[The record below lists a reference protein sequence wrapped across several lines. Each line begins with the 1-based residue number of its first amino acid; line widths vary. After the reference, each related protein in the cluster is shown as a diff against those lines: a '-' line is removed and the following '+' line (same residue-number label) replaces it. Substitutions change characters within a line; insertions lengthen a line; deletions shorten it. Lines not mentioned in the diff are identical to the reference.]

1 MSSATPSEPVSYAK
15 SRAAG
20 PDGKGQ
26 VPEGSPTM
34 GAGGPRRVTSR
45 VGRERPRSAR
55 ARATVAS
62 QQHGLLPYPEY
73 KPSGVERPAEV
84 PEHWEV
90 RRLKYVCRLHYG
102 DTLSSGDRVAHGDVP
117 VYGSNGPIGVHSVA
131 NTSAPCVIIG
141 RKGSYGKV
149 AYSEIP
155 TFAIDTTY
163 YVDYRHTDA
172 DIRWL
177 YYVLATADLDQVSR
191 DSAIPGLN
199 RTDADNR
206 ICLYPPLREQRGIA
220 CYLNCETAKID
231 ALIRQKEALV
241 KRLDEHRV
249 TLVSRTVTRGLPP
262 KEARKAGIKP
272 HPKLKPSGVEWLGDV
287 PDHWEVR
294 RGKYVFDVV
303 DIRSV
308 TGREELLTVSST
320 HGVVPR
326 TSPDVSVTM
335 FKAESYVGSKLCWPG
350 DLVINS
356 LWAWGYGLGVSRYHG
371 IVSSAYGVYRLNH
384 CYREYAGYIHWLV
397 RSHAFHKELQVRSK
411 GIWVSRLQL
420 TDESFLNACLPIPP
434 AREQT
439 TIAGYLNDATADIAG
454 AITLAHQEIDL
465 LREYRTRLISDVVT
479 GKVDV
484 RAITGVDEETAN

>member
-15 SRAAG
+15 SRAVG

-34 GAGGPRRVTSR
+34 GAGGLRRVTSR

-220 CYLNCETAKID
+220 RYLNCETAKID
-231 ALIRQKEALV
+231 ALIQ
-241 KRLDEHRV
+241 
-249 TLVSRTVTRGLPP
+249 
-262 KEARKAGIKP
+262 
-272 HPKLKPSGVEWLGDV
+272 
-287 PDHWEVR
+287 
-294 RGKYVFDVV
+294 
-303 DIRSV
+303 
-308 TGREELLTVSST
+308 LLTVSST

-326 TSPDVSVTM
+326 TAPDVSVTM
-335 FKAESYVGSKLCWPG
+335 F
-350 DLVINS
+350 
-356 LWAWGYGLGVSRYHG
+356 
-371 IVSSAYGVYRLNH
+371 
-384 CYREYAGYIHWLV
+384 
-397 RSHAFHKELQVRSK
+397 
-411 GIWVSRLQL
+411 
-420 TDESFLNACLPIPP
+420 
-434 AREQT
+434 
-439 TIAGYLNDATADIAG
+439 
-454 AITLAHQEIDL
+454 DL